1 MLRFKRKRGA
11 SVRSRQDPGQW
22 KVVWFSKLRW
32 FGVAFM
38 LAGLAVGFY
47 VAGQRLLD
55 PNRFPI
61 RQVIIEGALYNV
73 TQEDIRPALENY
85 LGQNFF
91 ALDITAVQ
99 EDLLNNAWVKWAAV
113 QRQWPDKLTV
123 HLAEREVFGRWGQ
136 DELVDVNGIRFSP
149 PVVRHPKSWP
159 LLIGPDGHEM
169 ALIHAYQQASTVL
182 DEAGLQLVRIAQDAR
197 RSWRLMLDNGMEI
210 QLGRKQMMER
220 LKRFAA
226 VYPYVLADHI
236 DNIVVVD
243 LRYSNGFAVRW
254 TPASDAA
261 QLLEA
266 ILSGRKP
273 PVAAVPFKKGA
284 KPNAPDKFEGG
295 MSSPPYPDTLTAD
308 SPG

>member
-1 MLRFKRKRGA
+1 MLRLKRKRGA
-11 SVRSRQDPGQW
+11 SVRPKQVPGQW

-32 FGVAFM
+32 FGVAFV
-38 LAGLAVGFY
+38 LVGLTVGFY

-61 RQVIIEGALYNV
+61 RQVVIEGALYNV
-73 TQEDIRPALENY
+73 ARKDVRPVLEKY

-99 EDLLNNAWVKWAAV
+99 EDLLNNAWIKWAAV

-123 HLAEREVFGRWGQ
+123 RLAEREVFGRWGQ

-159 LLIGPDGHEM
+159 LLIGPDDHEM
-169 ALIHAYQQASTVL
+169 QLIHTYQRASAVL
-182 DEAGLQLVRIAQDAR
+182 NKLDLQLVQIAQNAR

-210 QLGRKQMMER
+210 QLGRAQMIER

-226 VYPYVLADHI
+226 IYPHVLADHI
-236 DNIVVVD
+236 NKIAVVD

-254 TPASDAA
+254 TPASDTA

-273 PVAAVPFKKGA
+273 PVAAAPFKKGA
-284 KPNAPDKFEGG
+284 KSNAPDRFESG
-295 MSSPPYPDTLTAD
+295 MSSPTYLYTLTGD
-308 SPG
+308 SAG